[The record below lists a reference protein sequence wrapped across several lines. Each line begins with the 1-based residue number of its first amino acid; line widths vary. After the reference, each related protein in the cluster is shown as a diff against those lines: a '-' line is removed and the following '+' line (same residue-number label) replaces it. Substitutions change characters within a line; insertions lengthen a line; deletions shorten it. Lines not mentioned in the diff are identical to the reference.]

1 MFLKVYNNI
10 LDLIGETPLV
20 RLNHV
25 TEGIH
30 AAIYAKLELLN
41 PGGSVKD
48 RIGIAMIEAAERAGH
63 LKPGGTIVEPTSGNT
78 GVGLAIVAAQRGYK
92 LIFTIPDKMSQEK
105 ISLVEAFGA
114 KTVICPTAVPQ
125 DDPRHYIRV
134 AERIT
139 RETPGAFMPN
149 QYSNPANPEAHY
161 LTTGPEIWRQTEGK
175 VDVFV
180 AGIGTGGTITG
191 TARYLKEQ
199 RKSVRIVGVDPEGS
213 LYTSKFHHKSEDLHP
228 YKVEGIGED
237 FIPST
242 VDLNLVDDV
251 VQVSDK
257 EALLMTRRIARE
269 EGILAGGSSGAA
281 AAGALKAAENSS
293 KDAVIVTLFPD
304 RGDRYLGKIYS
315 DAWMRSNGYLD

>member
-1 MFLKVYNNI
+1 MKIYNSI
-10 LDLIGETPLV
+10 LDVIGETPLV
-20 RLNHV
+20 RLNYV
-25 TEGIH
+25 AEEIE

-48 RIGIAMIEAAERAGH
+48 RIGLAMIDAAEREGR

-78 GVGLAIVAAQRGYK
+78 GVGLAMVAAQRGYK

-114 KTVICPTAVPQ
+114 KTIICPTAISQ
-125 DDPRHYIRV
+125 EDPRQYIRV

-149 QYSNPANPEAHY
+149 QYSNAANPKAHY
-161 LTTGPEIWRQTEGK
+161 LTTGPEIWRQTDGK

-199 RKSVRIVGVDPEGS
+199 KKSVRIVGVDPEGS
-213 LYTSKFHHKSEDLHP
+213 LYTSKFHHEPEDVHP

-242 VDLNLVDDV
+242 VDLNLVDDI

-257 EALLMTRRIARE
+257 EAFLMARRIARE
-269 EGILAGGSSGAA
+269 EGILVGGSSGAA
-281 AAGALKAAENSS
+281 AVGALKAAEGMS

-315 DAWMRSNGYLD
+315 DSWMRSNGYLD